1 MPSPLSILQQY
12 WHYESFRPQ
21 QEAIIQ
27 SVIDKKD
34 TIALLPTGGGKSICY
49 QIPAL
54 VNEGLCLVVSPLI
67 ALMKDQVANL
77 ENKNIPAF
85 ALHSGLTFPEVKQAL
100 QNALHGDY
108 KFLYVSPERL
118 QSRLFKEFLPA
129 LNINLIAVDEA
140 HCISQWGYD
149 FRPSY
154 LQVAALRE
162 TIDAPL
168 LALTA
173 SATPVV
179 LEDIKDKLKLKNALI
194 FRQSFHRN
202 NLSYSVFKADS
213 KINKAIEVLNNV
225 KGSSIVYCK
234 SRKLTK
240 KITELLRLQ
249 NIQADFYHAGLSY
262 EIRSEKQQAW
272 IGNRIRVMVCTNA
285 FGMGIDKPDV
295 RTVIHYDVPD
305 CLESYYQEAGR
316 AGRDGKKSYAVLL
329 YNSEDE
335 KALKQLP
342 ELHFPPIKEIKRI
355 YQCLVDYLQIPV
367 GIGEGNYYDFNLNE
381 FIKNFQL
388 DAFAAISTLK
398 LLEQEGYISFNETV
412 FIASTVEMIARKELL
427 FDFENT
433 HPKLEPVI
441 KCLLRTYE
449 GIYDHKVSINEK
461 LISRLIKTSAE
472 EVKQQ
477 LHQLQAFHIID
488 YTPQKDTPQIYFV
501 TNRAPAEYLVINY
514 ERYKQRKA
522 DFAKRVETMLRF
534 MHETQVCRS
543 KFIGNY
549 FGDDTITDCGI
560 CDNCLKRKSVK
571 INEQEFILIKE
582 KILSTVNN
590 GNISIQNILD
600 NQSNIKK
607 DKLWFVL
614 NYLQSEKI
622 ITISLN
628 GNISRLRD

>member
-27 SVIDKKD
+27 SVLDKKD

-100 QNALHGDY
+100 HNALHGDY

-628 GNISRLRD
+628 GNISRLRG